1 VTRVPGLDVLHEQFA
16 GCRQEEP
23 ADCAFLAGR
32 GHPLAHGYRVARE
45 FFDSLTW
52 RASQVA
58 RLVAYQDPDNYVQ
71 VSPPA
76 LSLSWEPR
84 GFAGFHSVHPG
95 QEQAWRSYLEAAAR
109 AGFPEEVR
117 PNGHLGRWTLCVADR
132 RCEAAIRE
140 ALRVRGI
147 VWRPVDDCVVRRCFD
162 LEHFDRV
169 RSAVTEAL
177 GDWILPE
184 YSPPPEPASRANDWT
199 VPAASALPA
208 APEVPAVVAVPAPPR
223 RPGRGEQTDLLALL
237 G

>member
-1 VTRVPGLDVLHEQFA
+1 MELSPESLDALHQQFT

-23 ADCAFLAGR
+23 ADCVFLAER
-32 GHPLAHGYRVARE
+32 GHPLAHGYRIARA

-71 VSPPA
+71 LSPPS

-95 QEQAWRSYLEAAAR
+95 QDQAWRSYLEAAAR
-109 AGFPEEVR
+109 AGFPEAVR

-132 RCEAAIRE
+132 RYQPAIRE

-147 VWRPVDDCVVRRCFD
+147 VWRPVNDCVVRRCFD
-162 LEHFDRV
+162 LDHFDRV
-169 RSAVTEAL
+169 RLAVTEAL

-199 VPAASALPA
+199 VPAAPRAH
-208 APEVPAVVAVPAPPR
+208 APLAVPVPPR
-223 RPGRGEQTDLLALL
+223 KPVPSEQTDLLTLL